1 MAAADGSSRPPTRQS
16 NGAVVRP
23 WRAAVEP
30 LHYRF
35 FKHEMAY
42 MNVAAAVVL
51 YTAFASTRHAIT
63 ARPRTASSEG

>member
-1 MAAADGSSRPPTRQS
+1 MVRLVVSGVRI
-16 NGAVVRP
+16 VVRP

-42 MNVAAAVVL
+42 MNVAAAGAL
-51 YTAFASTRHAIT
+51 WLQRA
-63 ARPRTASSEG
+63 PPPLG